1 MKNVLGAMSRQS
13 AADVYAE
20 MEQTIFTKEDRESAL
35 QHDNRATSKHVFD
48 AVCQFLDQS
57 RLVKAGTPI
66 YESRQD
72 NVIGCES
79 FNTDINHQTIGDSRL
94 MDLVQRCKVPAPY
107 QREAMKA
114 VACLIAKMKA
124 CNGDNALYR
133 TMHFGHGKR
142 DGLEDATL
150 ERNVTTVFAPSL
162 YHIARNIGLPSQ
174 ESFGAN
180 VDKVLPDIRASMAVT
195 LLQFHR
201 GLLDRIMHRRTSAS
215 PYVKYVVPYAEVYD
229 MLKSNDKDHMVR
241 NEGEHIIPFIDL
253 YGNPRAVS
261 NILQPIVP
269 LMDNDT
275 EGVLMA
281 DGVVKF
287 NARANLFDLSLI
299 ANQLGKSHVNY
310 TDLVS
315 ENVVLDCV
323 YLKVSNGAKT
333 ELFQIPMRQ
342 VNGSR
347 YNMTANVVDS
357 GTRST
362 IFHHTVKLGKD
373 SETTTGAK
381 TELLANCTATDFMKV
396 KMTLAMS
403 INIKYADV
411 EGLGSL
417 IAEAY
422 NKNGAQVA
430 KPVAQLIEGLTVSL
444 EGYTVD
450 ARYSEENLRK
460 SNLAIRYNVRTFDFE
475 ISNGRN
481 IMIDYSF
488 EEELP
493 EFLMSL
499 VTEATSLGQDHRG
512 IDIIIKEL
520 MHVYDVTHLENQDP
534 AFRDRLEKIG
544 FQYISSQLVRP
555 TVYLNTIDL
564 DAVDNIR
571 SGDFMGDIRS
581 YVEWELLNLCSLLY
595 QNSYYKHQ
603 LRPGEKPVFKLVTS
617 AVILE
622 NIFSIPH
629 YHNHLNNEQTVDGST
644 VEYRRVLPNGTVLD
658 CVTCTYDY
666 MRDKIF
672 MIPYIENDPESVLNA
687 FSNWDFGTFVA
698 HYNPQLENAVNKRIF
713 SNSRT
718 LPIPQTMVGLYLDVK
733 NLSKFTDMFQLTGNT
748 SGTEALPNPSDILR
762 KEFETAL
769 TSA

>member
-1 MKNVLGAMSRQS
+1 MRNVLNTPGRQS
-13 AADVYAE
+13 AAEVYAE
-20 MEQTIFTKEDRESAL
+20 MEKTIFSAEEL
-35 QHDNRATSKHVFD
+35 NSKSTRDARALSKKVFD
-48 AVCQFLDQS
+48 AVCGFLDKQK
-57 RLVKAGTPI
+57 LIKPGVAV
-66 YESRQD
+66 YDSRQD
-72 NVIGCES
+72 TVVGCES
-79 FNTDINHQTIGDSRL
+79 FNCDVNHQTIGDAAIK
-94 MDLVQRCKVPAPY
+94 DLVVRCQVPAQY
-107 QREAMKA
+107 QQEAAKQ

-124 CNGDNALYR
+124 CNGDNAAYR
-133 TMHFGHGKR
+133 LMHFGHGNR
-142 DGLEDATL
+142 NGLEDATL
-150 ERNVTTVFAPSL
+150 ERNITTVFAPSL
-162 YHIARNIGLPSQ
+162 YNVAKNVGIPSQ

-180 VDKVLPDIRASMAVT
+180 IDKVLPDIRASMAVT

-229 MLKSNDKDHMVR
+229 MLKSNDKDHRVR

-269 LMDNDT
+269 LRENDT

-281 DGVVKF
+281 DNVVKF
-287 NARANLFDLSLI
+287 NVRANLFDLSVI
-299 ANQLGKSHVNY
+299 ANQLGKSHINY

-315 ENVVLDCV
+315 ENVVLDCIYV
-323 YLKVSNGAKT
+323 KVAKGEQE
-333 ELFQIPMRQ
+333 ELFQINMRQ
-342 VNGSR
+342 VNGAR
-347 YNMTANVVDS
+347 LNMKANTIDS
-357 GTRST
+357 GIRTT
-362 IFHHTVKLGKD
+362 MFHHTIKLGKD
-373 SETTTGAK
+373 STTVTGEPTK
-381 TELLANCTATDFMKV
+381 LLAACTATDFLRLKT
-396 KMTLAMS
+396 TLAMA

-411 EGLGSL
+411 EGMGSL

-422 NKNGAQVA
+422 NRNQAE
-430 KPVAQLIEGLTVSL
+430 VAQEVRQMVEGLTISL
-444 EGYTVD
+444 EGYTLD

-520 MHVYDVTHLENQDP
+520 MYVYDVTNLENQDP
-534 AFRDRLEKIG
+534 QFRDRLEKIG

-564 DAVDNIR
+564 DNVDNIR
-571 SGDFMGDIRS
+571 SGDVLGDIRS

-603 LRPGEKPVFKLVTS
+603 LKPGEKPVFKLVTS
-617 AVILE
+617 SVILE

-629 YHNHLNNEQTVDGST
+629 YHNHLNTEQSVDGST
-644 VEYRRVLPNGTVLD
+644 VEYRRVLPNGTILD

-718 LPIPQTMVGLYLDVK
+718 LPIPQTIIGLYMDVK
-733 NLSKFTDMFQLTGNT
+733 NLSKFIDMFQLTGNT
-748 SGTEALPNPSDILR
+748 SEPQALPNPSDILR
-762 KEFETAL
+762 QEFEEAL
-769 TSA
+769 TA